1 MVIDVGIYTH
11 EVQDQKVMW
20 HATPFEERLAQ
31 ALATQQDSVPQ
42 RYPKKIN
49 SSMAAQPA
57 HEVVLVLLVLYHDF
71 YLF

>member
-1 MVIDVGIYTH
+1 
-11 EVQDQKVMW
+11 MW

-42 RYPKKIN
+42 RYKEKN

-57 HEVVLVLLVLYHDF
+57 HEVILVLLVLYHDF